1 MCQPCHAICGLS
13 VENLNLNPIIL
24 YLYLELLMFLDDEG
38 TASSSGVS
46 DNEGPKAC
54 VVQLVASVFSNKKK
68 ESTQRVRC
76 HSL

>member
-1 MCQPCHAICGLS
+1 
-13 VENLNLNPIIL
+13 
-24 YLYLELLMFLDDEG
+24 MFLDDEG

-54 VVQLVASVFSNKKK
+54 VVQLVAKVFSNKKK